1 MIEKTKQFSDSSE
14 LLGNILVDLMSSSV
28 RSLLMDI
35 NAYFWVSLSC
45 SSVHKFDLRISFK
58 WDNVL
63 SSQRTN
69 QNERQEKKNTA
80 TRPGN
85 HYGCLT
91 SGEDF
96 TVVWLHVHRFTDFC
110 HEYTEDVVIYG
121 LAFKHLDDENLTT
134 VLFSELDLIA

>member
-1 MIEKTKQFSDSSE
+1 
-14 LLGNILVDLMSSSV
+14 MSSSV

-35 NAYFWVSLSC
+35 NAYFCVSLSC

-58 WDNVL
+58 WEN
-63 SSQRTN
+63 SIS
-69 QNERQEKKNTA
+69 
-80 TRPGN
+80 RPGN

-96 TVVWLHVHRFTDFC
+96 TVVWLHVHRFKDFY
-110 HEYTEDVVIYG
+110 HEYREDVVIYG
-121 LAFKHLDDENLTT
+121 LALSHLDDENLST